1 MNPAMWIAK
10 TGLDAQQTRIG
21 VIANNLANVNTTGF
35 KGGRAVFEDLTY
47 QNVRQPGA
55 QNSDQSVLPSGMML
69 GTGVRT
75 VATDKSFVQGNLIQT
90 DNALDMAIN
99 GRGFFQITRPD
110 GTTGYTRD
118 GSFQVNADGDL
129 VTASGNLVDPGISIP
144 DDALS
149 ITVGVDGVVSI
160 VTPGSVAPTTVGD
173 IELAYF
179 INPAGLQPIGENL
192 FLETAASGAPTTG
205 TPGED
210 GLGTIFQGSLESS
223 NVNVAEELVNMI
235 EAQRAFEAS
244 SKAISAVDDML
255 RFLNQNV

>member
-1 MNPAMWIAK
+1 MA
-10 TGLDAQQTRIG
+10 RI
-21 VIANNLANVNTTGF
+21 L
-35 KGGRAVFEDLTY
+35 
-47 QNVRQPGA
+47 
-55 QNSDQSVLPSGMML
+55 
-69 GTGVRT
+69 
-75 VATDKSFVQGNLIQT
+75 
-90 DNALDMAIN
+90 
-99 GRGFFQITRPD
+99 
-110 GTTGYTRD
+110 
-118 GSFQVNADGDL
+118 
-129 VTASGNLVDPGISIP
+129 
-144 DDALS
+144 
-149 ITVGVDGVVSI
+149 SI

-235 EAQRAFEAS
+235 EAQRTFEAS